1 MKEIFEQVANILNYK
16 LPNINVV
23 VKSTSDD
30 SYLYFY
36 RNKEIVY
43 VIDITALYKATLV
56 LDVKTL
62 SEISVLV
69 LKSRGLV

>member
-1 MKEIFEQVANILNYK
+1 MKEIFEQVANMLNYK
-16 LPNINVV
+16 LPDFNIV
-23 VKSTSDD
+23 VKSTSDE

-43 VIDITALYKATLV
+43 VINISALYKATLV
-56 LDVKTL
+56 LDIKTL